1 MKDKLMKFYENHK
14 KLSIGMLVV
23 FCLMVLGAITGPAE
37 KNDPAPA
44 QNTAIER
51 SFPGDNSAANK
62 ADAANVTKAVVP
74 DVVIVDATTA
84 ANKEAA
90 EKAAQ
95 ASKKAAEQ
103 AVAQAS
109 KEAAEQA
116 AAAQASKEV
125 AEQAAVAQAS
135 REAAEQAAAAQ
146 ASREA
151 AEKEKAA
158 QVSREAAEQAAAA
171 QASIEAAE
179 KEKAPQASREAA
191 EKERAAQ
198 VSREAAEQAAKASRA
213 AAEQAAAAQKA
224 NEKVRSQQKTNDT
237 GGFWVLNTKSK
248 KIHYPS
254 CGTGARISS
263 GNRATSN
270 KSLQELI
277 RQGYTTCGNCFK

>member
-37 KNDPAPA
+37 KNAPSPT

-51 SFPGDNSAANK
+51 SIPGDNSAANK
-62 ADAANVTKAVVP
+62 ADAANVTKATVP
-74 DVVIVDATTA
+74 GVVIVDATTA
-84 ANKEAA
+84 ANKEAG

-109 KEAAEQA
+109 REAAEKERAAQASKEAAEQA
-116 AAAQASKEV
+116 AA
-125 AEQAAVAQAS
+125 AQAS

-151 AEKEKAA
+151 AEQEKGA
-158 QVSREAAEQAAAA
+158 
-171 QASIEAAE
+171 
-179 KEKAPQASREAA
+179 QASREAA
-191 EKERAAQ
+191 EQ
-198 VSREAAEQAAKASRA
+198 VAKASRA